1 MTTPPPS
8 WPEIVKKVEHGV
20 VQIRTAVGSGSGF
33 VVSDGGYVI
42 TNAHVVSD
50 ADNRVHHGAAVTV
63 RFFGNVDVDGFVVST
78 GLGNKLDLACLQVVH
93 QPFQVPLPL
102 GNSDLVPVGA
112 PVIAVGYPVPSQ
124 TRDTL
129 TVTEGII
136 SAKHPG
142 ELQTSAD
149 INPGNSGGPLID
161 RLGNVIGVNTKGV
174 AWAGGLP
181 VAGINFAIATNVVKQ
196 QFPFIVRAE
205 PRPEPYP
212 AAATPPET
220 QRDSPLGHTIFDGKF
235 SINLPAQWESLPGSA
250 VNFARFQSDCSSLF
264 LCLVDPESNLQAFAL
279 RNREGMQVRATTWNS
294 GVVGNLA
301 QSEHSGKR
309 SFHFDYQGD
318 YRDGKGVFKGRYDF
332 SPLAYG
338 GGRDYILFAGLV
350 TWANSPDDKAGLRL
364 VMDTLLSRMNPTQ

>member
-1 MTTPPPS
+1 MTTPQPS
-8 WPEIVKKVEHGV
+8 WSEIVKKVEHGV
-20 VQIRTAVGSGSGF
+20 VQVRTATGSGSGF

-50 ADNRVHHGAAVTV
+50 ANNRVRLGAAVTV

-78 GLGNKLDLACLQVVH
+78 GLGNSLDLACLQIVH

-102 GNSDLVPVGA
+102 GNSDLVSVAA

-124 TRDTL
+124 IQDTL

-142 ELQTSAD
+142 ELQTSAA
-149 INPGNSGGPLID
+149 INLGNSGGPLID
-161 RLGNVIGVNTKGV
+161 QRGNIIGVNTWSVIK
-174 AWAGGLP
+174 AGGGKP
-181 VAGINFAIATNVVKQ
+181 VVGINFAIAANVVKQ
-196 QFPFIVRAE
+196 QFPFIARAE
-205 PRPEPYP
+205 PRPKPDT
-212 AAATPPET
+212 AAAIPPET
-220 QRDSPLGHTIFDGKF
+220 QRDSPFGHSIFDGKF
-235 SINLPAQWESLPGSA
+235 SISLPLQWELIPGDT

-264 LCLVDPESNLQAFAL
+264 LCLEDPESGLQTFAL

-294 GVVGNLA
+294 GVVSNLA
-301 QSEHSGKR
+301 QSEHSGKQ

-318 YRDGKGVFKGRYDF
+318 YRNGKGVFKGRYNF
-332 SPLAYG
+332 SRLAY

-350 TWANSPDDKAGLRL
+350 TWADSPDDKAGLRL
-364 VMDTLLSRMNPTQ
+364 ALDTFLGRLQPAQ